1 MSKIT
6 EFNNLIFLCILFLL
20 LLFTKHIYIIVINF
34 SLLKSD
40 GIYFISVKGLCQNF
54 FLLKFYFHNFSL
66 KKKSRNEHFFY
77 FQIKLFKNYDVISTL

>member
-6 EFNNLIFLCILFLL
+6 EFNNLIFLYILFLL

-40 GIYFISVKGLCQNF
+40 GIYFISVKGLCLERIF
-54 FLLKFYFHNFSL
+54 FIKILFS
-66 KKKSRNEHFFY
+66 
-77 FQIKLFKNYDVISTL
+77 